1 MMRRMLRLRGM
12 PPHHRS
18 RRRLVPPPKQA
29 PRSLLLPLLSPAPA
43 HLRLVR
49 QSPARSLVLL
59 NPAPRNPG
67 ALVVLGLLH
76 RVLQQNPAP
85 LSLVSLARQ
94 AVPLLRLPP
103 LRNQA
108 RLSPARSLVPPNPA
122 LRNRVRVTL
131 LVALRSLVRPHSAL
145 VELVP
150 VMAPQPPL
158 KAALCRAPWPSQGRS
173 LALVRRG

>member
-12 PPHHRS
+12 PPHHRP
-18 RRRLVPPPKQA
+18 RRRQVPPPKQA
-29 PRSLLLPLLSPAPA
+29 LRSLLLPLLSPAPA

-59 NPAPRNPG
+59 NLAPRNPVAQVQG
-67 ALVVLGLLH
+67 PLH

-85 LSLVSLARQ
+85 LSLASLARQ

-108 RLSPARSLVPPNPA
+108 RLSPARSLVLLNLAPRNP
-122 LRNRVRVTL
+122 VRVTL

-150 VMAPQPPL
+150 VMAPQPPR
-158 KAALCRAPWPSQGRS
+158 KAALCRAPWPSQDRS

>member
-12 PPHHRS
+12 PPHHRP
-18 RRRLVPPPKQA
+18 RRRQVPPPKQA
-29 PRSLLLPLLSPAPA
+29 LRSLLLPLLSPAPA
-43 HLRLVR
+43 LPRLVR

-59 NPAPRNPG
+59 NPAPQNPG
-67 ALVVLGLLH
+67 ALVLGPLH
-76 RVLQQNPAP
+76 RVLQQNPVP
-85 LSLVSLARQ
+85 LSLASLARQ
-94 AVPLLRLPP
+94 AVP

-108 RLSPARSLVPPNPA
+108 RLSPARSLVLLNPA
-122 LRNRVRVTL
+122 PRNPVRVTL
-131 LVALRSLVRPHSAL
+131 LVALRSLVHPHSAL

-158 KAALCRAPWPSQGRS
+158 KAALCRAPWPSQDRS